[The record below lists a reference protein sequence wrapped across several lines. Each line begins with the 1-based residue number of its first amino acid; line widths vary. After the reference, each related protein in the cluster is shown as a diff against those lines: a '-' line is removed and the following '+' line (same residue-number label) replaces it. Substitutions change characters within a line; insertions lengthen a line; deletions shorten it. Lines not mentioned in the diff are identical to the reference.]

1 MRPTHHHLPTRGLSY
16 VEVCLAMAI
25 LTLCILPAAR
35 ALPTI
40 LAGQRYLQTQH
51 QLSLIAQEKLEAA
64 LLALQASFTESE
76 QSGNVSGHDSPPW
89 RYHVDVSIPTGCDG
103 RYATVAAWAYVDT
116 DADAQFP
123 PEAGE
128 PAVRF
133 DGIAANWN
141 WRP

>member
-35 ALPTI
+35 A
-40 LAGQRYLQTQH
+40 LQTQH

-128 PAVRF
+128 PTVRF
-133 DGIAANWN
+133 DGIAADWN